1 VVYVCEF
8 SVLKLNN
15 YREEKKMKLLR
26 HGDFGK
32 EKPGIIDQEG
42 KIRDLSDHITD
53 INGDTINASSLKK
66 IAAIDLSSLP
76 TVSNTTRLGAC
87 VGNVGKFLCIGL
99 NYSDHAAESGLP
111 VPSEPILFSKATS
124 AIVGPNDNVEIPR
137 NSSETDWEVELGII
151 IGKKGKYIN
160 EDDAEDYIAGYCV
173 VNDVSERAF
182 QIKREGQWT
191 KGKSCD
197 TFGPTGP
204 YLVTKD
210 EIPDVQNLKMYLDVN
225 GKRMQDGS
233 TNTMIFSAKHIV
245 YYLSQFMSLNPGD
258 VIATGTPPGVG
269 LGMKPPVFLNA
280 GDTMKLGIEGLGEQ
294 NQTCIQG

>member
-1 VVYVCEF
+1 
-8 SVLKLNN
+8 
-15 YREEKKMKLLR
+15 MKLLR
-26 HGDFGK
+26 HGKFGD
-32 EKPGIIDQEG
+32 EKPGIIDLEG
-42 KIRDLSDHITD
+42 KIRDLSSHIPD
-53 INGDTINASSLKK
+53 INGNSINSESLKK
-66 IAAIDLSSLP
+66 IGAIDLSTLP
-76 TVSNTTRLGAC
+76 IVSNDTRLGAC

-151 IGKKGKYIN
+151 IGKKAKYIN
-160 EDDAEDYIAGYCV
+160 EDEAEEYIAGYCV

-294 NQTCIQG
+294 NQICIQG

>member
-1 VVYVCEF
+1 
-8 SVLKLNN
+8 
-15 YREEKKMKLLR
+15 MKLLR
-26 HGDFGK
+26 HGEFGS
-32 EKPGIIDQEG
+32 EKPGIIDHEG
-42 KIRDLSDHITD
+42 KIRDLSSHIPD
-53 INGDTINASSLKK
+53 INGDSINSESLKK
-66 IAAIDLSSLP
+66 IGAIDLSTLP
-76 TVSNTTRLGAC
+76 IVSNTTRLGAC

-151 IGKKGKYIN
+151 IGKKAKYIN
-160 EDDAEDYIAGYCV
+160 EDEAEEYIAGYCV

-294 NQTCIQG
+294 NQICIQG

>member
-1 VVYVCEF
+1 
-8 SVLKLNN
+8 
-15 YREEKKMKLLR
+15 MKLLR
-26 HGDFGK
+26 HGEFGN
-32 EKPGIIDQEG
+32 EKPGIIDHEG
-42 KIRDLSDHITD
+42 KIRDLSSHIPD
-53 INGDTINASSLKK
+53 INGDSINSESLKK
-66 IAAIDLSSLP
+66 IAAINLSTLP
-76 TVSNTTRLGAC
+76 IVSNDTRLGAC

-151 IGKKGKYIN
+151 IGKKAKYIN
-160 EDDAEDYIAGYCV
+160 EDEAEDYIAGYCV

-204 YLVTKD
+204 YLVSKD
-210 EIPDVQNLKMYLDVN
+210 EIPAVQNLKMYLEVN
-225 GKRMQDGS
+225 GKRMQNGS

-294 NQTCIQG
+294 NQICIQG

>member
-1 VVYVCEF
+1 
-8 SVLKLNN
+8 
-15 YREEKKMKLLR
+15 MKLLR
-26 HGDFGK
+26 HGEFGQ
-32 EKPGIIDQEG
+32 EKPGIIDHDG
-42 KIRDLSDHITD
+42 KIRDLSSHISD
-53 INGDTINASSLKK
+53 INGDTISSDGLKK
-66 IAAIDLSSLP
+66 ISTIDLSSLP
-76 TVSNTTRLGAC
+76 IVPDNTRLGAC
-87 VGNVGKFLCIGL
+87 VGSVGKFLCIGL

-151 IGKKGKYIN
+151 IGKKAKYIN

-173 VNDVSERAF
+173 INDVSERAF

-210 EIPDVQNLKMYLDVN
+210 EVSNVQNLNMFLNVN
-225 GKRMQDGS
+225 GKRMQNGS

-245 YYLSQFMSLNPGD
+245 YYLSQFMSLQPGD
-258 VIATGTPPGVG
+258 IIATGTPPGVG
-269 LGMKPPVFLNA
+269 MGMKPSLYLKV
-280 GDTMKLGIEGLGEQ
+280 GDVMKLGIEGLGEQ
-294 NQTCIQG
+294 TQTCIQG

>member
-1 VVYVCEF
+1 
-8 SVLKLNN
+8 
-15 YREEKKMKLLR
+15 MKLLR
-26 HGDFGK
+26 HGEFGN
-32 EKPGIIDQEG
+32 EKPGIIDHEG
-42 KIRDLSDHITD
+42 KIRDLSSHIPD
-53 INGDTINASSLKK
+53 INGDSINSESLKK
-66 IAAIDLSSLP
+66 IGAIDLSTLP
-76 TVSNTTRLGAC
+76 IVSNTTRLGAC

-111 VPSEPILFSKATS
+111 VPTEPILFSKATS

-151 IGKKGKYIN
+151 IGKKAKYIN
-160 EDDAEDYIAGYCV
+160 EDEAEEYIAGYCV

-225 GKRMQDGS
+225 GKRMQNGS

-269 LGMKPPVFLNA
+269 LGMQPPVFLHA
-280 GDTMKLGIEGLGEQ
+280 CDTMKLCIEGLG
-294 NQTCIQG
+294 

>member
-1 VVYVCEF
+1 
-8 SVLKLNN
+8 
-15 YREEKKMKLLR
+15 MKLLR

-66 IAAIDLSSLP
+66 IDAIDLSSLP

-151 IGKKGKYIN
+151 IGKKAKYIN